1 MTRILVLV
9 ALLLG
14 VGVPLLGSATH
25 GDLAWRRDVVVVE
38 DHTSEALGP
47 YVEII
52 THNWNAALGGGLVLK
67 YQRHPPVTNCQG
79 VKPVEGRIVV
89 CDYRQADAPAK
100 VGVGVTDLWWCSRDN
115 GDNKRL
121 CQAFVRLV
129 ADDWRGGSG
138 TAYWW
143 HPLGCHELGH
153 AIGLDHRYTETDS
166 CLGTQ
171 MQTPGSHD
179 AVQLKRMYGGNG
191 GEVFDPPIMCCGE
204 VAPLGE
210 VQAETATRARTR
222 AAPDGQVRNDV
233 VFHERDMKGRR

>member
-1 MTRILVLV
+1 MLRALLLV

-14 VGVPLLGSATH
+14 FTPLFVTNATH
-25 GDLAWRRDVVVVE
+25 GDLAWRRDTVVVE

-52 THNWNAALGGGLVLK
+52 THNWNAALGGGMRLK

-79 VKPVEGRIVV
+79 VRPVEGRIVV
-89 CDYRQADAPAK
+89 CDYRQADAPPK
-100 VGVGVTDLWWCSRDN
+100 VGVGVTDTWTCSRDN
-115 GDNKRL
+115 GDNPRL

-129 ADDWRGGSG
+129 ADDWRGGAG

-171 MQTPGSHD
+171 LQTPGSHD
-179 AVQLKRMYGGNG
+179 AAQLKRMYGGNG
-191 GEVFDPPIMCCGE
+191 GVVADPPMLCCGPVE
-204 VAPLGE
+204 TVQTE
-210 VQAETATRARTR
+210 VQAESTTSKAHKT
-222 AAPDGQVRNDV
+222 PQK
-233 VFHERDMKGRR
+233 KGRR